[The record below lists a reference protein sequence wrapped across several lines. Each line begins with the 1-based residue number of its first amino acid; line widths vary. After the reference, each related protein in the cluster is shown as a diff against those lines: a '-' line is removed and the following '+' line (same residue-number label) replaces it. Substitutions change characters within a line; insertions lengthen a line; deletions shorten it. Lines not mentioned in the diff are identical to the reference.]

1 MTWIDENKEIFNKIP
16 YLEISVNESN
26 GTEILEHKIVLQKMF
41 PSPNIEQVL
50 HSYLHQMI

>member
-50 HSYLHQMI
+50 HSYLHQTI